1 MENALFKSADRP
13 KLNQDLV
20 SFDDCPNHCVGGY
33 VIDPYKHKKE
43 ICPYCEEKRK
53 KIARGTEVQL
63 STDST
68 DFTKMFNLQPALT
81 GSVYNDDLVLPAFA
95 RKGLEPNSV
104 SGVLKCL
111 NSLINSASLGTLLD
125 CSYLINIGSKSCWIN
140 FVYPLMAKYYISG
153 RSLTPLLYPTDICR
167 LRAYAEKY
175 GIQEEKL
182 GLNYFD
188 LLDRD
193 VCVVILDSGTMA
205 TGILAVKGLMQ
216 LRASKGK
223 ATIIL
228 TDLWGSQLEGLYY
241 TDESNYK
248 NIAKLVTVE
257 YLSREKKPVEAP
269 PVNRPSTMSR
279 SQLSASEFEAMRSA
293 KNYL

>member
-1 MENALFKSADRP
+1 MENALFKSADKP
-13 KLNQDLV
+13 KLNSDLV

-33 VIDPYKHKKE
+33 IINPYEHKRE

-53 KIARGTEVQL
+53 KISRGTEAQL
-63 STDST
+63 SSDST
-68 DFTKMFNLQPALT
+68 DFLKMFNLQPVLN
-81 GSVYNDDLVLPAFA
+81 GSVYKDELVLPAFA

-104 SGVLKCL
+104 STVLKYL
-111 NSLINSASLGTLLD
+111 NSLINLASLGNLPE

-153 RSLTPLLYPTDICR
+153 RTLTPLLYPPEICR

-182 GLNYFD
+182 GLNYYD

-193 VCVVILDSGTMA
+193 ICVVILDSGTMT

-223 ATIIL
+223 STIIL
-228 TDLWGSQLEGLYY
+228 TDLWGSQLEGMYY
-241 TDESNYK
+241 TEEENYK

-257 YLSREKKPVEAP
+257 YLSREKKPTEAP
-269 PVNRPSTMSR
+269 PVARPSTMSR